1 MESFDV
7 IGGFRERYR
16 SVEHGERS
24 EDRLLGRHIWEYKLN
39 LPVDPSGETPEGVS
53 FDGIVSY
60 KKTLARKKRR
70 QIAEN
75 LVRQLVV
82 YSTGAEIQFADRKEI
97 DAILDQCRK
106 EDYGIRSLLHAI
118 VQSKLF
124 RHK

>member
-24 EDRLLGRHIWEYKLN
+24 EERLLGRHIWEYKLN
-39 LPVDPSGETPEGVS
+39 LPVDPSGQTPEGVS

-60 KKTLARKKRR
+60 KKALASKKRR

-82 YSTGAEIQFADRKEI
+82 YSTGAEIQFADRKKI
-97 DAILDQCRK
+97 DTILDRCRK
-106 EDYGIRSLLHAI
+106 DDYGIRSLIHAI
-118 VQSKLF
+118 VQSQLF